1 MPRTQMIQTV
11 VQIMRTP
18 AHWGH
23 LPSERAV
30 RTEAPEMLLMAFQPV
45 VETIE
50 KMTTRRLPQYPKEYR
65 LGPSVW
71 VEV

>member
-1 MPRTQMIQTV
+1 
-11 VQIMRTP
+11 
-18 AHWGH
+18 